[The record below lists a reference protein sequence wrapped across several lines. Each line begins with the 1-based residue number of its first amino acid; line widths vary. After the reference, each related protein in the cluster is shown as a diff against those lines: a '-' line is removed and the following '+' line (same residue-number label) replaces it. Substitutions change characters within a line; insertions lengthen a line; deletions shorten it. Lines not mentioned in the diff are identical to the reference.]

1 MLLVLL
7 LPWDLFVVGPTKIS
21 HEEDTFFNQFLNPFL
36 DKSVVSQFF
45 GEGEILAQNMNPAIR
60 IHQTLR
66 DEYNLPIFF
75 AHFEFLPYSSP
86 LSWAEENMMHS

>member
-36 DKSVVSQFF
+36 DKSDGRYNITKGGVVSL
-45 GEGEILAQNMNPAIR
+45 I
-60 IHQTLR
+60 QTKGG
-66 DEYNLPIFF
+66 
-75 AHFEFLPYSSP
+75 
-86 LSWAEENMMHS
+86 

>member
-36 DKSVVSQFF
+36 DKSASRYV
-45 GEGEILAQNMNPAIR
+45 L
-60 IHQTLR
+60 TLR
-66 DEYNLPIFF
+66 QKSYPPQVADYLSITIPRLP
-75 AHFEFLPYSSP
+75 E
-86 LSWAEENMMHS
+86 

>member
-36 DKSVVSQFF
+36 DKSV
-45 GEGEILAQNMNPAIR
+45 P
-60 IHQTLR
+60 
-66 DEYNLPIFF
+66 P
-75 AHFEFLPYSSP
+75 
-86 LSWAEENMMHS
+86 